1 MLCEYAF
8 NENNELVHIDDV
20 DNGLSCNCVC
30 PCCGEKM
37 IAKNGGKIKDL
48 INYSPDLE
56 KWMLSSI
63 KKKHIEQDNYI
74 SRLTWKEYVELETF
88 SRKLTVLILSYKN
101 CRRWFGNEHCNYEFG
116 HSDKNGKSYVFCSFN

>member
-1 MLCEYAF
+1 MQNLSNMLCEYAF

-56 KWMLSSI
+56 NWMLNSI

-74 SRLTWKEYVELETF
+74 
-88 SRKLTVLILSYKN
+88 
-101 CRRWFGNEHCNYEFG
+101 
-116 HSDKNGKSYVFCSFN
+116 